1 MIAANGLTEA
11 DYRMFELSWITRQIA
26 DDAMIRRVSSSEGA
40 ELVCCKNS
48 GNYAGLVFSY
58 VWPVDTHV
66 RDYRLRR
73 DCPEME
79 RKPDGSL
86 REKRKY
92 LSAPGGRNK
101 LYFPCGIKPEALLDI
116 SLPIVIAEGE
126 KKTLALYRLA
136 NWNSAESRF
145 LPVGLSGVWNWRGTI
160 GKEPGPNGEM
170 RNVKGTISDMQHIE
184 WKERTVYILFDSDKR
199 SNTSVREA
207 ERALAGE
214 LKSRGAVV
222 RLVDLPDL
230 PNLNKTGADDFL
242 AHTDGGPERL
252 LDLIDGA
259 KMAEPGSAGEI
270 LSRAGIPELT
280 AQSGIDAIETALRR
294 LRREMTGTDYLRE
307 AAIRNETIKH
317 LTFIGIQAP
326 AQLVNAALARLDRRD
341 ETHGIAFPETEPW
354 SKQIDGS
361 LLLDEIAA
369 MFRRFVVLSPT
380 EIQAVTLWVVHTY
393 AVDATS
399 ICPILVINSP
409 EKRCGK
415 TLLLELLFNL
425 VFRPL
430 PASNITA
437 SSLFRAIERYKP
449 TVLLDEVDTFLGDND
464 ELRGILNSGYRRSS
478 AYVIRTVGDDFEPV
492 IFGTFGPKAIAQIGT
507 PPDTILDR
515 SVLVNMRRKMSDEKT
530 ERLRY
535 DRVSEDLLPLRRKAV
550 RWTKDNLKRLT
561 DCEPQVPDELND
573 RARDSWRPLL
583 AIAESTGSRWAGYG
597 RACAVKLSEGK
608 SEISK
613 RTLLLSDIR
622 DIFRQTRVSRMA
634 STEICS
640 KLIGI
645 EEHPWPELRDGKPIT
660 ACQLARLLEPLCI
673 RPRQM
678 KMDMTNIRG
687 YELDDFTDSFAR
699 YLHDSSSMNEQ

>member
-207 ERALAGE
+207 ERAFAGE

-222 RLVDLPDL
+222 RLIDLPDL
-230 PNLNKTGADDFL
+230 PDLDKTGADDFL
-242 AHTDGGPERL
+242 AHPDGGPERL
-252 LDLIDGA
+252 LALIEVA

-270 LSRAGIPELT
+270 LSRAGISELT
-280 AQSGIDAIETALRR
+280 AESGIDEVEAALRR
-294 LRREMTGTDYLRE
+294 LRREMNGVDNLRE
-307 AAIRNETIKH
+307 TAVRNETIKH
-317 LTFIGIQAP
+317 LAAIGIQAP
-326 AQLVNAALARLDRRD
+326 AQLVNAALARLEQQN
-341 ETHGIAFPETEPW
+341 ETRGIAFPETEPW
-354 SKQIDGS
+354 SHPVDGS

-369 MFRRFVVLSPT
+369 SLRRFVVLPSA
-380 EIQAVTLWVVHTY
+380 EIQAITLWVVHTY
-393 AVDATS
+393 AVEATS
-399 ICPILVINSP
+399 ICPILIIKSA
-409 EKRCGK
+409 EKRSGK

-437 SSLFRAIERYKP
+437 SSLFRVIERYKS
-449 TVLLDEVDTFLGDND
+449 TLLLDEAETYLCNNE
-464 ELRGILNSGYRRSS
+464 ELRGIINSGYRRSS
-478 AYVIRTVGDDFEPV
+478 SYVIRTVGDDYEPV
-492 IFGTFGPKAIAQIGT
+492 VFNTFGPKAIAQIDK
-507 PPDTILDR
+507 PQETILDR
-515 SVLVNMRRKMSDEKT
+515 SVLINIRRKTPDEKP
-530 ERLRY
+530 ERLRS
-535 DRVSEDLLPLRRKAV
+535 DRAFEDFKHLRQKAL
-550 RWTKDNLKRLT
+550 RWTKDHLKHLM
-561 DCEPQVPDELND
+561 DSEPQVPEELND

-583 AIAESTGSRWAGYG
+583 AIAELAGSKWAGYG
-597 RACAVKLSEGK
+597 YASAVKLSAVK
-608 SEISK
+608 SEVSK
-613 RTLLLSDIR
+613 RTLLLGDIR
-622 DIFRQTRVSRMA
+622 DIFQKAQVSRMA
-634 STEICS
+634 SADICNM
-640 KLIGI
+640 LIQV
-645 EEHPWPELRDGKPIT
+645 EEHPWVEWREGKPIT
-660 ACQLARLLEPLCI
+660 VHQLARALEPLDI
-673 RPRQM
+673 KPKQL
-678 KMDMTNIRG
+678 KMGRLNIRG
-687 YELDDFTDSFAR
+687 YEFDDFNDSFAR
-699 YLHDSSSMNEQ
+699 YMPDLES